1 MVAVFRKPE
10 FNVASFIRDAMTRG
24 PDGVARLAQL
34 LEDCTTAVEEELRR
48 EIASCHQ
55 ELLQSAGSV
64 DDLDGQLGGVRA
76 VVDALKQSISVV
88 KNDLVAP
95 FHCVKQ
101 RALLLA
107 RMQQV
112 NVLVRKLLRF
122 LFDVRKLRS
131 QMESPAKDY
140 SKAAHTLFELEQV
153 LQESGLERVEV
164 LRVEV
169 NWIRETSGR
178 VRRQAEEDL
187 RTGTRQGNQISLST
201 SLQVFFNLHCLWP
214 QLRGVLGELL
224 EELHKLQLSAGA
236 NFHHSLDIYLQ
247 LLAAH
252 VQRVHLLDELVKAKT
267 DPLSHLSFA
276 VGLAK
281 EGVESLTN
289 YFWVEAAKAF
299 ANKVAKASQDKQA
312 RRALLVDFP
321 KVLRT
326 INDTIEKIN
335 LSARG
340 RGQILRVVEQEQ
352 LYSGVQQLR
361 DDFLAESIKR
371 VTEPV
376 EMMLPDK
383 LFESVSASGQILG
396 GNTSAG
402 GFTGKDAG
410 AANDDSVSDEL
421 PTSHDLRRYV
431 QLLSAE
437 LERVECSPDLLLKES
452 VRNVRT
458 SVLLFATR
466 LEQLVD
472 SSCLEFR
479 CFFDEGALRLR
490 SPLPMPAAGH
500 ARNVRLFGLAN
511 QTTNLLKES
520 LPPRFQ
526 SAVFTQQVQSTL
538 RQTQEAIISP
548 TILGLRRAVR
558 ATATRMCEGVEEDER
573 TEDGARGLLVVGQ
586 ACTHTSKYFFSL
598 FGAGQLQSYMK
609 DICLF
614 VLRSFLSS
622 AVLVRPREDVKR
634 ATLVQDM
641 QTIETT
647 LSALDSDFQANIRHE
662 ASVFKEFRK
671 LLFTSAQGKAELD
684 ELTNVIPLPLLLAH
698 FVGQLPPEVPD
709 LPKFRG
715 VGADEYLESTLLP
728 LWDEQPD
735 VVAAFKAEVAALVT
749 KHASGSTSAIAV
761 FLAERAGS

>member
-10 FNVASFIRDAMTRG
+10 FNVATFIRDAMTRG

-34 LEDCTTAVEEELRR
+34 LEDCTTTVEDELRR
-48 EIASCHQ
+48 EIVSCHQ

-64 DDLDGQLGGVRA
+64 DDVDGQLVGVRA

-101 RALLLA
+101 RAYLLE

-112 NVLVRKLLRF
+112 NVLIRKLLRF

-131 QMESPAKDY
+131 QMDAPAKDY
-140 SKAAHTLFELEQV
+140 SKAAHTLYELEQV

-164 LRVEV
+164 LRSEV
-169 NWIRETSGR
+169 MWICETSGR

-187 RTGTRQGNQISLST
+187 RTGIQQGNQISLST
-201 SLQVFFNLHCLWP
+201 SLQVFFNLHCLWT
-214 QLRGVLGELL
+214 QLRRALGELL
-224 EELHKLQLSAGA
+224 EELFQLQLISGA
-236 NFHHSLDIYLQ
+236 TFHHSLDVYLQ
-247 LLAAH
+247 LLGAH

-267 DPLSHLSFA
+267 DPLTHQSFS
-276 VGLAK
+276 VGLIK

-299 ANKVAKASQDKQA
+299 ASKVAKASQEKQA
-312 RRALLVDFP
+312 RRALLAEFP
-321 KVLRT
+321 KILRT
-326 INDTIEKIN
+326 ITDTIEKIN

-340 RGQILRVVEQEQ
+340 RGQILRVAEQEQ
-352 LYSGVQQLR
+352 LYAGVQQLR
-361 DDFLAESIKR
+361 DDFLAESIRR

-383 LFESVSASGQILG
+383 LLETIAATGQSMG
-396 GNTSAG
+396 SNTFSG
-402 GFTGKDAG
+402 GFAGKDAG
-410 AANDDSVSDEL
+410 VPNDDTVSDEL

-431 QLLSAE
+431 QLLTAE
-437 LERVECSPDLLLKES
+437 VERVECSPDLLLKEGL
-452 VRNVRT
+452 RNVRT
-458 SVLLFATR
+458 SVLLFANR

-472 SSCLEFR
+472 SSCLELR
-479 CFFDEGALRLR
+479 CFDDEEALRVR

-511 QTTNLLKES
+511 QTTTLLKES
-520 LPPRFQ
+520 LPARFQ
-526 SAVFTQQVQSTL
+526 SAIFTQQVQSTL
-538 RQTQEAIISP
+538 RQTQSAIISP
-548 TILGLRRAVR
+548 TILGLRRSIR
-558 ATATRMCEGVEEDER
+558 ATARRMCEGAEEGER
-573 TEDGARGLLVVGQ
+573 TEDGARGLLVVSQ
-586 ACTHTSKYFFSL
+586 VCVHTSKYFFSL
-598 FGAGQLQSYMK
+598 FAAGQLQSYIK
-609 DICLF
+609 DLCIF
-614 VLRSFLSS
+614 VIRSFLSS
-622 AVLVRPREDVKR
+622 AVLLRPREDVKR
-634 ATLVQDM
+634 AALVQDM
-641 QTIETT
+641 QTVETT
-647 LSALDSDFQANIRHE
+647 LSGLDSDFQANIRHE

-715 VGADEYLESTLLP
+715 VEEDAYLESTLLP
-728 LWDEQPD
+728 LWDEQPEL
-735 VVAAFKAEVAALVT
+735 VAAFKSEVAALVA
-749 KHASGSTSAIAV
+749 KHASGSVSDIAA
-761 FLAERAGS
+761 FLMERAGS